1 MSSPNLHDAR
11 LLGMFVS
18 DNKTATVLFRS
29 ENGQRHEL
37 LLKEVEHLVAND
49 FREGNIVLDVE
60 IYDGESF
67 DSKLLSEIYGKNY
80 LTAHPGFDD
89 MAPSTSLLALRICV
103 GYSTR
108 LAPSIRGHL
117 VRNAAHEG
125 FCIRLLRR
133 QPVDH
138 PCRAAAAI
146 ANPIVQP
153 RWTALPEFER
163 VGMEPIATPV

>member
-18 DNKTATVLFRS
+18 DNKIATVLFRS

-67 DSKLLSEIYGKNY
+67 DSRLISEIYGKNY
-80 LTAHPGFDD
+80 PHCHPGFESEIRRKVKNDELKLVSVN
-89 MAPSTSLLALRICV
+89 PSYGCSLL
-103 GYSTR
+103 
-108 LAPSIRGHL
+108 
-117 VRNAAHEG
+117 
-125 FCIRLLRR
+125 CI
-133 QPVDH
+133 
-138 PCRAAAAI
+138 AKNI
-146 ANPIVQP
+146 I
-153 RWTALPEFER
+153 
-163 VGMEPIATPV
+163 

>member
-80 LTAHPGFDD
+80 LTAHPGFESEIRRKVKNGELKLVSVNPSYGCSHPSTAHTDRLLCLIYHRYTRREALALTAEKPACYS
-89 MAPSTSLLALRICV
+89 APSS
-103 GYSTR
+103 
-108 LAPSIRGHL
+108 
-117 VRNAAHEG
+117 
-125 FCIRLLRR
+125 FC
-133 QPVDH
+133 
-138 PCRAAAAI
+138 
-146 ANPIVQP
+146 
-153 RWTALPEFER
+153 
-163 VGMEPIATPV
+163 

>member
-80 LTAHPGFDD
+80 LTAHPGFKSEIRRKVKNGELKLVSVN
-89 MAPSTSLLALRICV
+89 PSYGCSLLCICKE
-103 GYSTR
+103 YHWKS
-108 LAPSIRGHL
+108 
-117 VRNAAHEG
+117 E
-125 FCIRLLRR
+125 
-133 QPVDH
+133 
-138 PCRAAAAI
+138 
-146 ANPIVQP
+146 
-153 RWTALPEFER
+153 
-163 VGMEPIATPV
+163 